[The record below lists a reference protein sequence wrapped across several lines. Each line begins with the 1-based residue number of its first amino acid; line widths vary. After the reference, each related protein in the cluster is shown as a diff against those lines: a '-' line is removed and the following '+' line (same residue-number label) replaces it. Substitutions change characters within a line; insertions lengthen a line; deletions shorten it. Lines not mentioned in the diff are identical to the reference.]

1 MSLLQLRSVTKLYP
15 GVKALDAVDLSVT
28 AGSVH
33 ALIGENGAGK
43 STLLKVLAGATRPD
57 RGTVKLE
64 GQPVEF
70 RTPRDALNRGITV
83 IYQELA
89 LVPHLGADAN
99 LFLGME
105 HVHRGLLQRR
115 EMRRVTREALS
126 SLGLDIDPATPV
138 ARLSV
143 AQQQLVELA
152 RALVRDARLIALD
165 EPTATLTPHEV
176 DHLFEQIARLK
187 ASGVG
192 IVFVSHRL
200 DEIRRVADVIT
211 VLRDGQ
217 HVWTGPAREKDD
229 QELIRAMVGRD
240 VEYQRHAPNREPD
253 DEPILQ
259 VTNLTREPRFRD
271 ISISLRRG
279 EIVGLAG
286 LVGAGRSEV
295 ARALTGVDRWDSGE
309 ATLRGADYRPL
320 SPGNAIQQGVVY
332 FPEDRKRDG
341 LVYSMVVRENVTLSV
356 LTRMTL
362 PFGVVS
368 TKRESGAAQA
378 VVREVDLRPPD
389 IERGIGTLSGGNQQK
404 VVFAKGLLT
413 NADVLLFDEPTRGV
427 DVGAKVE
434 LHRQIRKL
442 ADSGKAVLVVSS
454 ELPELLALADRI
466 VVLRDGNLTGEVSGS
481 AMTSERIMSLAVAGR

>member
-1 MSLLQLRSVTKLYP
+1 VPLLQLKDVTKLYP
-15 GVKALDAVDLSVT
+15 GVRALDSVGLTVT

-43 STLLKVLAGATRPD
+43 STLLKVLAGATRPN
-57 RGTVKLE
+57 E
-64 GQPVEF
+64 GNLLFEDEQVYF
-70 RTPRDALNRGITV
+70 RTPRDALRQGITV

-99 LFLGME
+99 VFLGME
-105 HVHRGLLQRR
+105 LSHNGVLAQQ
-115 EMRRVTREALS
+115 EMRQTTREALHT
-126 SLGLDIDPATPV
+126 LGLDIDPSTPV
-138 ARLSV
+138 TRLSV

-152 RALVRDARLIALD
+152 RSLVRDTKLIALD

-176 DHLFEQIARLK
+176 DHLFDQIDRLK
-187 ASGVG
+187 QAGVG
-192 IVFVSHRL
+192 IIFVSHRL
-200 DEIRRVADVIT
+200 DEVRSIADTIT

-217 HVWTGPAREKDD
+217 HVWTGPARDKSD

-240 VEYQRHAPNREPD
+240 VEYQRQQPKRDPD
-253 DEPILQ
+253 QDLTLR
-259 VTNLTREPRFRD
+259 VRGLTREPRFRD
-271 ISISLRRG
+271 VDLSLRRG

-295 ARALTGVDRWDSGE
+295 ARTLAGVDRWETGVAE
-309 ATLRGADYRPL
+309 LNGAEFRPR
-320 SPGNAIQQGVVY
+320 SPKDAIDQGVVY

-341 LVYSMVVRENVTLSV
+341 LIFSMVVRENVTLSV
-356 LTRMTL
+356 LDRMTV
-362 PFGVVS
+362 PGGIISSQREATAARTVV
-368 TKRESGAAQA
+368 ED
-378 VVREVDLRPPD
+378 VDVRPPD
-389 IERGIGTLSGGNQQK
+389 IQRGMDTLSGGNQQK

-442 ADSGKAVLVVSS
+442 ADDGRAVLVISS
-454 ELPELLALADRI
+454 ELPELLALADRVI
-466 VVLRDGNLTGEVSGS
+466 VLREGNVMGELTGEQ
-481 AMTSERIMSLAVAGR
+481 MTSERIMSLAVAAS